1 MKRILKSSLILTIC
15 LVVGFSLKYV
25 AVAANTECDYST
37 NGIRQE
43 DFRTYKPAEQTKKNS
58 NNESISN
65 ACVAKSTY
73 STTNEGEI
81 YTYGIYGYTLNNNKA
96 TIMYCD
102 MLAEGRV
109 NIPDYIE
116 GYQVVAIGDY
126 AFEWCDAITYINIP
140 SSVTSIGKGAFKF
153 CLGLEYI
160 NVATNH
166 STFSCE
172 NGILYNKAKTKLI
185 CFPAASALGEFY
197 FPDSLTTIVDYA
209 FWGSGIINLN
219 FSENISSIGEGAF
232 GCCSNLQE
240 INIASTN
247 RYYSSDDGV
256 LYNKAGTTLIHVP
269 NLSLGYILN
278 SVSVIAP
285 YAYCGNLQG
294 GGFDFTAWNITT
306 IGKGAFAYCSYKTE
320 FILGS
325 NVSSIGE
332 DAFYNCYNLS
342 YITIPQKVK
351 TINKNTFAYCSE
363 LQNVY
368 FAGNIEKIDNS
379 AFESCSSLNDI
390 SFPNSLKYIGDYAF
404 MYSGIGRIDIPASVT
419 HIGEYAFDAC
429 MNLKDIEV
437 NSNNS
442 YFCSLN
448 DTLFNK
454 SKTSLLQYAIA
465 NNTSSYVIPD
475 GVKIIAKGAFE
486 ASANLIKITIPESV
500 ESIED
505 WAFWGCYELK
515 DIYYLG
521 DDSQW
526 DDVYIAECN
535 DSLFEAEMHFNNI
548 ISVTGISL
556 NKTSTSIFVGDTE
569 TLVAN
574 ITPEDATNKN
584 VTWSSSNTNVASV
597 SSSGV
602 VTAKAEGTATIT
614 AKTVDGNK
622 IATCT
627 VTVKPI
633 TPTIEVESAYVQVGN
648 MVDVT
653 IKMDHNPGVALVGF
667 NVNYDTNAMTLK
679 SATLG
684 EIFTGELECNVAA
697 VPFVFNVYSG
707 SANKT
712 ESGDLVTLQFEI
724 KENCPEG
731 DYNITLSN
739 IETLNIDENTVD
751 FDCINGKITVR
762 DSMPG
767 DVTGDGKVTRTDL
780 LRLAKHFS
788 GFVVEIDEAASD
800 VTGDGKVTRTDL
812 LRLAKH
818 FSGFDVVLGK

>member
-15 LVVGFSLKYV
+15 LVVGFSLKHIV
-25 AVAANTECDYST
+25 VAANTESDYST

-43 DFRTYKPAEQTKKNS
+43 DFRTYKPTEQAKKIS
-58 NNESISN
+58 DNESTSN
-65 ACVAKSTY
+65 VYAAISTY
-73 STTNEGEI
+73 STDEEEI
-81 YTYGIYGYTLNNNKA
+81 YTCGIFDYKLNNNKA
-96 TIMYCD
+96 TIVYCD
-102 MLAEGRV
+102 ISAEGRV

-126 AFEWCDAITYINIP
+126 AFEWCDSITYINIP
-140 SSVTSIGKGAFKF
+140 SSVISIGKGAFKF

-185 CFPAASALGEFY
+185 CFPAALALEEFY
-197 FPDSLTTIVDYA
+197 FPDSLTTIGDYA
-209 FWGSGIINLN
+209 FWGSGIICLNL
-219 FSENISSIGEGAF
+219 SEDISSIGEGAF
-232 GCCSNLQE
+232 GCCSSLQE

-256 LYNKAGTTLIHVP
+256 LYNKAGTTLIHAP
-269 NLSLGYILN
+269 NLSSGYILN
-278 SVSVIAP
+278 SVSVIGP

-294 GGFDFTAWNITT
+294 GGFDFTAWDITT
-306 IGKGAFAYCSYKTE
+306 VEKGAFAYCSYRTE
-320 FILGS
+320 VVLGS

-363 LQNVY
+363 LQSVY
-368 FAGNIEKIDNS
+368 FAGNIEKIDDS
-379 AFESCSSLNDI
+379 AFESCSSLNNI
-390 SFPNSLKYIGDYAF
+390 SFANSLKYIGDYAF
-404 MYSGIGRIDIPASVT
+404 MYSGLSRIDIPASVT
-419 HIGEYAFDAC
+419 HIGKYAFDAC
-429 MNLKDIEV
+429 VNLKDIEV
-437 NSNNS
+437 NSSNN

-465 NNTSSYVIPD
+465 NNSSSYVIPD

-486 ASANLIKITIPESV
+486 ASTNLIQITIPETV
-500 ESIED
+500 ERIED

-515 DIYYLG
+515 DVYYLG

-526 DDVYIAECN
+526 DDVFVAECN
-535 DSLFEAEMHFNNI
+535 DSLFEAKMHFNNI
-548 ISVTGISL
+548 VSVTGISL

-574 ITPEDATNKN
+574 LTPEDATNKN
-584 VTWSSSNTNVASV
+584 VTWSSSNTNVAPV

-602 VTAKAEGTATIT
+602 VTAKTEGTAIIT

-622 IATCT
+622 IATCA
-627 VTVKPI
+627 VTV
-633 TPTIEVESAYVQVGN
+633 N
-648 MVDVT
+648 R
-653 IKMDHNPGVALVGF
+653 
-667 NVNYDTNAMTLK
+667 
-679 SATLG
+679 
-684 EIFTGELECNVAA
+684 
-697 VPFVFNVYSG
+697 
-707 SANKT
+707 
-712 ESGDLVTLQFEI
+712 
-724 KENCPEG
+724 
-731 DYNITLSN
+731 
-739 IETLNIDENTVD
+739 
-751 FDCINGKITVR
+751 KITVR

-767 DVTGDGKVTRTDL
+767 DVTGDGKVTRSDL

-788 GFVVEIDEAASD
+788 GFVVEIDEVAAD
-800 VTGDGKVTRTDL
+800 VTADGKVTRSDL